1 MKKVIA
7 IVSIPINESCLIVD
21 IESPVVVGRFMP
33 DVVLDS
39 DIDIDIDIDILLIEL
54 ILTMFMR
61 PSLYRSGKVTL
72 MRNFESKYVSN
83 SKQEL
88 RSVLCAEGQQQ
99 DSCCLEFTISFG
111 SDKSKG
117 PQ

>member
-54 ILTMFMR
+54 ILTDVYASFAMLFWQD
-61 PSLYRSGKVTL
+61 YSGKTGVQIG
-72 MRNFESKYVSN
+72 V
-83 SKQEL
+83 KQQARIEE
-88 RSVLCAEGQQQ
+88 RTVR
-99 DSCCLEFTISFG
+99 
-111 SDKSKG
+111 
-117 PQ
+117 